1 MTCLA
6 SRLGADNIVRHDRPL
21 TNDELEKY
29 IPSVFSDDK
38 YDLDRKDISLLL
50 LYWINY
56 GRKDLSRSL
65 TVRRTCIILIIA
77 TSINICHACTIVTLL
92 KVDEM
97 EILALTLQAQ
107 RYSILTAMNI
117 NRFPSINSWQSMP

>member
-6 SRLGADNIVRHDRPL
+6 SRLVADNIVRHDRPL
-21 TNDELEKY
+21 TNDELAKY
-29 IPSVFSDDK
+29 IPGVFSEDE

-77 TSINICHACTIVTLL
+77 TSINICYACTIVTLL
-92 KVDEM
+92 KE
-97 EILALTLQAQ
+97 Q
-107 RYSILTAMNI
+107 RQQKLSY
-117 NRFPSINSWQSMP
+117 